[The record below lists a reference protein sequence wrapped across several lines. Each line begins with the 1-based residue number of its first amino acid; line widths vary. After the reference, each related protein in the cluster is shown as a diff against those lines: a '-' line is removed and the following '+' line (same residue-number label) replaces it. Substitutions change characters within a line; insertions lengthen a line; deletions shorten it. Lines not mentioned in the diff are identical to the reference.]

1 MYFGEDT
8 KPPHVVKLTL
18 PGTYAEH
25 YYLVDGKIHQEKC
38 TVLQYLVRMHLWRKL
53 FGASPIPEGIT
64 DTGRIVSKQDFISG
78 IPASQE
84 EVDAFLETSGLEP
97 VKQQFWLWKKKYEEF
112 EFWVGDAR
120 CVNFVKSGSGI
131 IPIDLRLW
139 LGPTFGHSE

>member
-1 MYFGEDT
+1 VYFGEDS
-8 KPPHVVKLTL
+8 KPPHVIKLTQ
-18 PGTYAEH
+18 PGTYGEH
-25 YYLVDGKIHQEKC
+25 YYLVHGKIHQEKC
-38 TVLQYLVRMHLWRKL
+38 TVLEYLVRMHLWRKL

-84 EVDAFLETSGLEP
+84 EVDAFLEASGLEP
-97 VKQQFWLWKKKYEEF
+97 VKPQFWLWKKKYEEF

-120 CVNFVKSGSGI
+120 CDNFVKSGSAI